1 MNNKVDHDDPF
12 EDPERL
18 YAVCSTLI
26 CSSIF
31 FPSQHFTKCLEIIFF
46 KLSEEFAIKLCINIH
61 TYMNFIYTQ
70 ISEKLE
76 RLISSKT

>member
-26 CSSIF
+26 CSCIF

-46 KLSEEFAIKLCINIH
+46 KLSEEL
-61 TYMNFIYTQ
+61 
-70 ISEKLE
+70 
-76 RLISSKT
+76 